1 MHFTTSPF
9 LETHAMNA
17 SQHDAQPSNS
27 ARMPE
32 GAHVAAASH
41 DDEDLALGWECA
53 DPALQIE
60 VWGLEA
66 TDQPLQRFF

>member
-1 MHFTTSPF
+1 
-9 LETHAMNA
+9 MNA
-17 SQHDAQPSNS
+17 SHHNAKPSAS
-27 ARMPE
+27 TRMPE
-32 GAHVAAASH
+32 GTQVPAASY